1 MWQQRLQLGLQ
12 ALFNFHATII
22 HNRTLYCT
30 RYLLTGS
37 KVDIGGWISEAFEV
51 YKANFALLCVSTLVA
66 ALLGSFTCGVLAG
79 PLWAGLTLILLRVL
93 RKDLPAPQIGDV
105 FKGFDFF
112 LQALLLVVVIGVA
125 LMVASFVPFVG
136 QMAALLLFP
145 LVMFAMCLV
154 VDKKME
160 FWPAI
165 MASFEKAKGEYL
177 SLLVLWLLASLIS
190 SAGAILCGVGVILT
204 APFSSI
210 VCVVAYRHL
219 FEEAAATPV
228 LEDATLP
235 PQA

>member
-1 MWQQRLQLGLQ
+1 MASG
-12 ALFNFHATII
+12 
-22 HNRTLYCT
+22 
-30 RYLLTGS
+30 
-37 KVDIGGWISEAFEV
+37 KVDVGGWITEAWEL

-66 ALLGSFTCGVLAG
+66 ALLGGFTCGVLAG
-79 PLWAGLTLILLRVL
+79 PLWAGVTLILLRVS
-93 RKDLPAPQIGDV
+93 RKSEPVPQIGDV

-125 LMVASFVPFVG
+125 LMVAGFVPFVG
-136 QMAALLLFP
+136 KVAVFLLYP

-165 MASFEKAKGEYL
+165 MASFEKAKGEYV
-177 SLLVLWLLASLIS
+177 SLLVLFLLASLIS

-210 VCVVAYRHL
+210 ICVVAYRHL
-219 FEEAAATPV
+219 FEEATATPI
-228 LEDATLP
+228 LEATAIP

>member
-1 MWQQRLQLGLQ
+1 MANG
-12 ALFNFHATII
+12 
-22 HNRTLYCT
+22 
-30 RYLLTGS
+30 
-37 KVDIGGWISEAFEV
+37 KVDIGGWISEAFEL

-66 ALLGSFTCGVLAG
+66 ALLGGFTCGVLAG

-93 RKDLPAPQIGDV
+93 RKSEPVPQIGDV
-105 FKGFDFF
+105 FKGFEFF

-136 QMAALLLFP
+136 QVAGLLLFP

-154 VDKKME
+154 VDRKME

-165 MASFEKAKGEYL
+165 MASVEKAKGEYL
-177 SLLVLWLLASLIS
+177 PLLVLWLLSSLIS
-190 SAGAILCGVGVILT
+190 SAGTILCGVGVILT

-219 FEEAAATPV
+219 FEDAAAEAVPV
-228 LEDATLP
+228 LEAPAVP

>member
-1 MWQQRLQLGLQ
+1 M
-12 ALFNFHATII
+12 AD
-22 HNRTLYCT
+22 
-30 RYLLTGS
+30 S
-37 KVDIGGWISEAFEV
+37 KVDIGGWISEAFEL

-66 ALLGSFTCGVLAG
+66 ALLGGFTCGVLAG
-79 PLWAGLTLILLRVL
+79 PLWAGVTLILLRVS
-93 RKDLPAPQIGDV
+93 RKSEPVPQIGDV

-125 LMVASFVPFVG
+125 LMVAGFVPFVG
-136 QMAALLLFP
+136 KVAVFLLYP

-165 MASFEKAKGEYL
+165 MASFEKAKGEYV
-177 SLLVLWLLASLIS
+177 SLLVLFLLASLIS

-210 VCVVAYRHL
+210 ICVVAYRHL

-228 LEDATLP
+228 VEVPTLP

>member
-1 MWQQRLQLGLQ
+1 MANG
-12 ALFNFHATII
+12 
-22 HNRTLYCT
+22 
-30 RYLLTGS
+30 
-37 KVDIGGWISEAFEV
+37 KVDIGGWISEAFEL

-66 ALLGSFTCGVLAG
+66 GLLGGFTCGVLAG

-93 RKDLPAPQIGDV
+93 RKTAPAPQIGDV

-112 LQALLLVVVIGVA
+112 LQALLLVVVIGVVI
-125 LMVASFVPFVG
+125 MIASFVPVVG
-136 QMAALLLFP
+136 QLASLLLYP
-145 LVMFAMCLV
+145 LVMFSMCLV

-177 SLLVLWLLASLIS
+177 SLLVLCLLSSLIS
-190 SAGAILCGVGVILT
+190 GAGAILCGVGVILT

-210 VCVVAYRHL
+210 VSVVAYRHL
-219 FEEAAATPV
+219 FEEAEAMPV
-228 LEDATLP
+228 LEAASVP